1 MKIYETSTEPYYEH
15 GKHTSIQLTIFILIF
30 LISTTGGIFLGK
42 YALYSFFNKNLHG
55 EIHKTAEEYVTTYI
69 EAKGKDPKM
78 QTTDPYF
85 NWAIDLYKDTP
96 SESRYWFNPFLIVF
110 IESAFLGLLV
120 AIFITT
126 ILPYEYGLMRQKVER
141 EVSNIIDNIEYIK
154 HGFHSTD
161 GQKEIVKELLNLNS
175 YNFQE
180 YSKEIEFHSDD
191 LRVLI
196 KAIKWRESNIWE
208 KILHFNSGIQVYMRF
223 HFTAKYSNAVLGF
236 VYIGAAFLIVI
247 IGLRGLK
254 FIPPNEPTYVMFAL
268 GMEFTM
274 LVVYAITLIY
284 SKQEEEM
291 EMENKTRE
299 AAASTLGTELGDSR
313 EVEKLLR
320 VFIKSDSKD

>member
-1 MKIYETSTEPYYEH
+1 MKIYETAPEPYYEH
-15 GKHTSIQLTIFILIF
+15 GRHTSSQLIIFILII
-30 LISTTGGIFLGK
+30 LLSTSGTILLGQQ
-42 YALYSFFNKNLHG
+42 ALKAFFSNNLQG
-55 EIHKTAEEYVTTYI
+55 EIHNNEEFVFTYI
-69 EAKGKDPKM
+69 EKSGKNDKM
-78 QTTDPYF
+78 QKTNQFF
-85 NWAIDLYKDTP
+85 NWAVDLYKDTP
-96 SESRYWFNPFLIVF
+96 SESRYWFNPFMIVF
-110 IESAFLGLLV
+110 IESAFIGLLFAV
-120 AIFITT
+120 FLTT
-126 ILPYEYGLMRQKVER
+126 LLPFEYGLMRQKVER

-161 GQKEIVKELLNLNS
+161 GQKEIIKELMNLNS

-180 YSKEIEFHSDD
+180 YAEEINFHSDD

-196 KAIKWRESNIWE
+196 KAIKWRESNIWH

-291 EMENKTRE
+291 EMETKTRE
-299 AAASTLGTELGDSR
+299 AAASSLGSELGDSR

-320 VFIKSDSKD
+320 VFIKSNGKDK